1 MARPLSTDDL
11 LAGAA
16 TVHKVEIPAA
26 LLSGG
31 AGNGTARSP
40 ARSGCVR

>member
-31 AGNGTARSP
+31 AGNGNGAIP